1 MCDLYNFFKCINAKL
16 RYNVLEYIEES
27 RQTEESS
34 LETTKAW
41 TISYTRYL
49 DGKGLIFQML

>member
-1 MCDLYNFFKCINAKL
+1 MCYKTFLKYISAKL
-16 RYNVLEYIEES
+16 RYNVLECIEES

-41 TISYTRYL
+41 TISYTGYL

>member
-1 MCDLYNFFKCINAKL
+1 MFDC
-16 RYNVLEYIEES
+16 IEES

-34 LETTKAW
+34 LEMTKAW
-41 TISYTRYL
+41 KRSYTRYL